1 MIVNVIIVIFIMMA
15 EQGRVLESKGRC
27 SGKLGEKS
35 DWNEDGGRKLKQKPH
50 NLIVLVIVII
60 TLPDELSFCE
70 HYDYNYVEQVSGGRK
85 MEQKPH
91 NLIILAIIIIVVI
104 LIMVIM
110 VVMFDK
116 LII

>member
-1 MIVNVIIVIFIMMA
+1 MIINVIIVVIVIFIMMA
-15 EQGRVLESKGRC
+15 ERGRVLESKGRC

-50 NLIVLVIVII
+50 NLI
-60 TLPDELSFCE
+60 
-70 HYDYNYVEQVSGGRK
+70 
-85 MEQKPH
+85 
-91 NLIILAIIIIVVI
+91 ILAIIIIVVI

-110 VVMFDK
+110 VVMFEK